1 MDAAL
6 KSVAADK
13 DHRWE
18 TDDEVAPT
26 TPLGDACSSVRGMI
40 SSKVQSSGTSSHMLC
55 TRVQLW
61 MAEPFCNRPTSAAT
75 FEFLTEGCST
85 LNARCCRVSRAKLF
99 LHLLQW
105 QRRLMWQR
113 PSVSSELEP
122 FCQVESVL
130 PISSIMA
137 YVFLRT
143 ANLMFLICRLS
154 FDLLNATCHSRIF
167 IRESSQFG

>member
-6 KSVAADK
+6 KSVAADE
-13 DHRWE
+13 DHRLE

-99 LHLLQW
+99 LHLLQL

-137 YVFLRT
+137 YVFFTDGKLDVSD
-143 ANLMFLICRLS
+143 LS
-154 FDLLNATCHSRIF
+154 FEF
-167 IRESSQFG
+167 